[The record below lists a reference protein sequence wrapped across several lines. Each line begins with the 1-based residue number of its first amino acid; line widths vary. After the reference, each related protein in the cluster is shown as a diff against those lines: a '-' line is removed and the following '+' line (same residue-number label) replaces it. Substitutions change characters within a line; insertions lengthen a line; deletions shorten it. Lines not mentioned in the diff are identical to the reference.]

1 MITAGCDVGSL
12 TAKAVILKDS
22 SIFSTE
28 IIRVKATAEQ
38 SAKAVMSKAVS
49 AAGLNMKHIDH
60 CCTTGYGRFD
70 IPFSTMNKTE
80 ISCHGLGAFW
90 TDNAIRSIIDIGGQD
105 SKAVSVGGNG
115 MVKNFAMNEKCA
127 AGTGRS
133 LEILSRTI
141 GVELEQLGP
150 LSLKSKKNVELSNK
164 CSIFM
169 ELDVIQQLYKKTK
182 LPDLANA
189 INTAVAKRI
198 VQLTK
203 SVDLNK
209 EICITGGVSKNIGVV
224 KRLEELLGITFKP
237 LPEDPQLMGA
247 IGAAVFAMHVN

>member
-22 SIFSTE
+22 SIFSTK
-28 IIRVKATAEQ
+28 IIRVKATAAK
-38 SAKAVMSKAVS
+38 SAEAVMSKAVS
-49 AAGLNMKHIDH
+49 AAGLNMKNIDH

-105 SKAVSVGGNG
+105 SKAVSVGNNG
-115 MVKNFAMNEKCA
+115 MVKNFVMNEKCA

-133 LEILSRTI
+133 LEILSKTI

-150 LSLKSKKNVELSNK
+150 LSLKSKKQIELSNK

-209 EICITGGVSKNIGVV
+209 EVCITGGVSKNIGVV
-224 KRLEELLGITFKP
+224 TRLEELLGITFKP

-247 IGAAVFAMHVN
+247 IGAAVFAMHIN